1 MRRMYG
7 ALALLASS
15 ALLSL
20 VTSPVHAQAKRALH
34 SGDLYHLKEVRDPQ
48 ISPDGGWVAYTVS
61 TVDSAKD
68 KSDNDV
74 WMTSW
79 DGATTIRVTS
89 SPESES
95 TPRWSPDGRYLA
107 FLSGR
112 QEGKG
117 AQIWLLDRRGGEA
130 QRVTQLRGGVSEFA
144 WSPDSKR
151 MILVVD
157 EETDS
162 IARKDTADHKTPK
175 PIVINRYNFK
185 RDVAGYLGSKRSH
198 LSLFD
203 VETKKSE
210 TLTSGLDDDGSP
222 SWSPDGRMIAFVRG
236 PVAEPDRS
244 RDDDVYVIEARA
256 GASPKRLTD
265 FIGPDGGRPAWS
277 PDGKWIAFFR
287 GDEPK
292 YQAYNLSKLAIVAS
306 DGSAPARV
314 ITEALDRPVSNAQFS
329 ADGKSVYVLLS
340 DDREQQ
346 LARVR
351 VADGSVERVIS
362 GKRVVSSYST
372 AAGKVVVMSSTPDRS
387 GEVYAWE
394 NGSLRQLSHQN
405 DSLFAHL
412 QLGTT
417 DGFSSKS
424 KDGTEVHGVLVRP
437 ANAPPGKLPLI
448 LYIHGG
454 PNGQDS
460 YSFNFD
466 REYFAANGYAVL
478 SVNYRG
484 SSGRGAAYQKAIFAD
499 WGDKEVMDLVGAID
513 EAVRSGVADGDKLGI
528 GGWSYGGIL
537 TDYTIAT
544 TPRFKAAVAGAGSA
558 LQLSMYGTDQYITQY
573 NQEIGPP
580 WKAQDLWI
588 KISYPFFH
596 ADRIKT
602 PTLFMGGA
610 ADFNVPIIGGEQMYQ
625 ALRSLG
631 VPTELVIY
639 PGQYHGL
646 TLPSYRKDRIER
658 YLAWYDRYLKTQ
670 TTVQAG
676 GTKAKE

>member
-1 MRRMYG
+1 MRG
-7 ALALLASS
+7 SSAALLLVTSATLVLPASS
-15 ALLSL
+15 ASG
-20 VTSPVHAQAKRALH
+20 QAKRPLR
-34 SGDLYHLKEVRDPQ
+34 SSDIYHLKDVRDPQ
-48 ISPDGGWVAYTVS
+48 LSPDGGWVSYTVT

-79 DGATTIRVTS
+79 DGGTTIRVTS

-95 TPRWSPDGRYLA
+95 GARWSPDGRYLA
-107 FLSGR
+107 FVSGR

-130 QRVTQLRGGVSEFA
+130 QRVTQLKGGVSEFA

-151 MILVVD
+151 LVLVVD

-162 IARKDTADHKTPK
+162 IARKDTAEHKTPK

-185 RDVAGYLGSKRSH
+185 RDITGYLGTKRSH

-203 VETKKSE
+203 VATRKTEN
-210 TLTSGLDDDGSP
+210 LTSSLEDDGSP
-222 SWSPDGRMIAFVRG
+222 SWSPDGQMIAFVRG
-236 PVAEPDRS
+236 PVAEPDRA
-244 RDDDVYVIEARA
+244 RDDDIYVMEARS
-256 GASPKRLTD
+256 GAAAKKLTD

-314 ITEALDRPVSNAQFS
+314 LTEALDRPLSNAQFS
-329 ADGKSVYVLLS
+329 ADGKSVYVLLA

-351 VADGSVERVIS
+351 VPDGSVERLIT
-362 GKRVVSSYST
+362 GKRVVSSYTMAGGKLAVLT
-372 AAGKVVVMSSTPDRS
+372 ATPERS
-387 GEVYAWE
+387 GEVFAWDS
-394 NGSLRQLSHQN
+394 GTLRQLSHQN
-405 DSLFAHL
+405 DSLFAQL

-417 DGFSSKS
+417 EGFSSKS

-437 ANAPPGKLPLI
+437 AAAPPGKLPLI

-460 YSFNFD
+460 YSFSFD
-466 REYFAANGYAVL
+466 RELFAANGYAVL

-484 SSGRGAAYQKAIFAD
+484 SNGRGSAYQKAIFAD
-499 WGDKEVMDLVGAID
+499 WGDKEVIDLLGAVD
-513 EAVRSGVADGDKLGI
+513 EAVRSGIADGDRLGI

-537 TDYTIAT
+537 TDYAIAT
-544 TPRFKAAVAGAGSA
+544 TTRFKAAVAGAGSA

-573 NQEIGPP
+573 NQEVGPP
-580 WKAQDLWI
+580 WKSQDLWI

-610 ADFNVPIIGGEQMYQ
+610 ADFNVPIIGGEQMYE

-631 VPTELVIY
+631 VQTELVIY
-639 PGQYHGL
+639 PGQFHGL
-646 TLPSYRKDRIER
+646 TLPTYRKDRIER
-658 YLAWYDRYLKTQ
+658 YLAWYDRYLKAP

-676 GTKAKE
+676 QTKAK